1 MHNVY
6 TIFIVYYFGSL
17 KHRTLAFCCEPL
29 SRFRQDTA
37 ACVSLSFI
45 NNVKERGGLTLH
57 APKFVVK
64 SSGPFRVPG

>member
-6 TIFIVYYFGSL
+6 TIFIVSYFGFS
-17 KHRTLAFCCEPL
+17 KTQDVAFCCEPL
-29 SRFRQDTA
+29 ARFRQDTA

-45 NNVKERGGLTLH
+45 NNVKERGGLNLH